1 MIDVVAAA
9 GAASYHLAML
19 KTTQITQRSTLIL
32 VAALLTAG
40 VVAGCETAAPEPQKP
55 ELSYAH
61 LGAIRLDVAKVEVV
75 DEYLPPLQPPNV
87 EHEFPISPAEALQ
100 QWARD
105 RLQAAGKD
113 RKARFIIRNA
123 AVQEIALDKKKGLR
137 GLFTKDQSERYD
149 GRITVQLEIRSNR
162 GFRDAFVEAMAEESR
177 TVPEDISIVERERVF
192 LQITKELI
200 AVLNAEIEKQI
211 AAHLSSYRI
220 P

>member
-9 GAASYHLAML
+9 GAGSYDLAML
-19 KTTQITQRSTLIL
+19 KTTLTTQRSLL
-32 VAALLTAG
+32 LFVAALLMAG
-40 VVAGCETAAPEPQKP
+40 VVTGCETPAPAPQKP

-61 LGAIRLDVAKVEVV
+61 LGAIRLDVAKIEVV
-75 DEYLPPLQPPNV
+75 DEYLPPLLPPNV

-105 RLQAAGKD
+105 RLQAVGKE
-113 RKARFIIRNA
+113 RTGRFIIRNA
-123 AVQEIALDKKKGLR
+123 AVKEVALKKKGGLR

-177 TVPEDISIVERERVF
+177 TVPEDISLVERERVF
-192 LQITKELI
+192 LQITEELI
-200 AVLNAEIEKQI
+200 VILNAEIEKQI

>member
-1 MIDVVAAA
+1 MIDVIAAA
-9 GAASYHLAML
+9 RAAGYDLAML
-19 KTTQITQRSTLIL
+19 KAARMTQRSALLL
-32 VAALLTAG
+32 VAAFLVAG
-40 VVAGCETAAPEPQKP
+40 VVAGCETAIPAPQKL

-162 GFRDAFVEAMAEESR
+162 GFRDAFIEAIAEESR
-177 TVPEDISIVERERVF
+177 TVPEDISLVERERVF
-192 LQITKELI
+192 LQITEELI
-200 AVLNAEIEKQI
+200 AILNAEIEKQI
-211 AAHLSSYRI
+211 AAHLSSYLT